1 MAKTDKSPGIISVVF
16 FLLRPS
22 VFRRVAL
29 PKVILL
35 LLLSSLVFLL
45 LFTSF
50 SQRTALLFSWQTKL
64 LRQKSSAISKAEV
77 RFGVSGNLPSEN
89 GYPRAF
95 PATPVSSRPQKCV
108 LPPLQLDDPLMMSF
122 VRKQPP
128 ITCPFPTPEWVH
140 VHNGTLVFSQ
150 EAVAKVGK
158 FTCDVS
164 PLVRSKG
171 NDNKV
176 SWGTQIVNFSS
187 GSQLTSDFNKV
198 ECRTLVRPVTPAP
211 PPTTPV
217 PPAPPG
223 PPGAARPRP
232 RVGPKRPPPPYY
244 DYTDILMGVSPLN
257 QAVWKR
263 LKETAPPANGLSGL
277 SVLMMGFD
285 SMSRMSWL
293 RRMKSTQEYLVN
305 RLGGIELEGYNIMGD
320 GTPAALFP
328 ILTGTG

>member
-1 MAKTDKSPGIISVVF
+1 MARSDVF
-16 FLLRPS
+16 PRAIWCFLPRS
-22 VFRRVAL
+22 FFFRRFSL
-29 PKVILL
+29 TRIIILL
-35 LLLSSLVFLL
+35 SLSLIAMLYLKSYYQLTDLANETRDFPDQGDSSSNSALSRPLTDVFGASLH
-45 LFTSF
+45 
-50 SQRTALLFSWQTKL
+50 
-64 LRQKSSAISKAEV
+64 
-77 RFGVSGNLPSEN
+77 
-89 GYPRAF
+89 AF
-95 PATPVSSRPQKCV
+95 PATPVSSKTQKCV

-122 VRKQPP
+122 VKKRPP

-140 VHNGTLVFSQ
+140 VQNGTLVFSRD
-150 EAVAKVGK
+150 AVAKVGK

-164 PLVRSKG
+164 PLVRIAD
-171 NDNKV
+171 NDNMFR
-176 SWGTQIVNFSS
+176 WGTKIVNFSS

-198 ECRTLVRPVTPAP
+198 ECRTLVRPTIPEP
-211 PPTTPV
+211 KI
-217 PPAPPG
+217 
-223 PPGAARPRP
+223 
-232 RVGPKRPPPPYY
+232 GPKRPPPPYY

-305 RLGGIELEGYNIMGD
+305 RLGGITLEGYNIMGD

-328 ILTGTG
+328 ILTGNFRHDLII